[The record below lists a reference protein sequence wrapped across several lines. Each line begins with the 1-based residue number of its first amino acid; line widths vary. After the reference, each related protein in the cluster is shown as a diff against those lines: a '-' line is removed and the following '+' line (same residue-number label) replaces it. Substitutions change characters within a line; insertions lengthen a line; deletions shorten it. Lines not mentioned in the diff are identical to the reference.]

1 MEELEKIQTEIP
13 EDICTIQIDYYG
25 RKLAIGVITGKIY
38 IFESNQDTMIKT
50 SEIISHF
57 GPIYELSWSHPS
69 FGPLLASSGFDK
81 KVILYKI
88 DNDRIEEIYS
98 HKNHDNIVK
107 TLKFCPSSNKLLLIS
122 GCLNGYIVTCEYY
135 NKDFILNKL
144 FAHDFGVNAI
154 DFLDD
159 NNFITCGND
168 NSIKIWN
175 YSQQDGKVEIQ
186 KILELKDEINNMSTY
201 DLSCKDDKHFVCC
214 GESNGEGVVNYW
226 ILKEGKWEVK
236 EICRSKEKF
245 EKIKAKYKNSS
256 IISIKYIEGQNTSNF
271 TIFKRLAIFKH
282 SNIFLYHLFL
292 KDKGIFVKEFFA
304 MKSNETNKKYGAIVS
319 ENMPYMGT
327 RSIVKVNPF
336 DSEGILKALNQIY
349 GWNFNKL
356 RLESDLNSIKKNK
369 FNYSDKN

>member
-1 MEELEKIQTEIP
+1 MEEIDKIQTEISG
-13 EDICTIQIDYYG
+13 DICTIEIDYYG
-25 RKLAIGVITGKIY
+25 TKLAIGDVNGKIY
-38 IFESNQDTMIKT
+38 IFQNANNSMAKIAEISSN
-50 SEIISHF
+50 F
-57 GPIYELSWSHPS
+57 GPIYKLSWSHPS
-69 FGPLLASSGFDK
+69 FGPLLASAGFDK
-81 KVILYKI
+81 KVILYKFE
-88 DNDRIEEIYS
+88 NNRLEELFSYN
-98 HKNHDNIVK
+98 NHENSVK
-107 TLKFCPSSNKLLLIS
+107 SLKFSPSSKNLLLIS
-122 GCLNGYIVTCEYY
+122 GCLNGDIVSCEYY

-245 EKIKAKYKNSS
+245 EKIKFNEEHTCMAVIDQKGEEN
-256 IISIKYIEGQNTSNF
+256 IIFE
-271 TIFKRLAIFKH
+271 
-282 SNIFLYHLFL
+282 
-292 KDKGIFVKEFFA
+292 
-304 MKSNETNKKYGAIVS
+304 S
-319 ENMPYMGT
+319 E
-327 RSIVKVNPF
+327 
-336 DSEGILKALNQIY
+336 L
-349 GWNFNKL
+349 
-356 RLESDLNSIKKNK
+356 
-369 FNYSDKN
+369 

>member
-245 EKIKAKYKNSS
+245 EKIKFNEEHTCMAVIDQKGEEN
-256 IISIKYIEGQNTSNF
+256 IIFE
-271 TIFKRLAIFKH
+271 
-282 SNIFLYHLFL
+282 
-292 KDKGIFVKEFFA
+292 
-304 MKSNETNKKYGAIVS
+304 S
-319 ENMPYMGT
+319 E
-327 RSIVKVNPF
+327 
-336 DSEGILKALNQIY
+336 L
-349 GWNFNKL
+349 
-356 RLESDLNSIKKNK
+356 
-369 FNYSDKN
+369 

>member
-245 EKIKAKYKNSS
+245 EKIKFNEEHTC
-256 IISIKYIEGQNTSNF
+256 IVVVDEEGQEH
-271 TIFKRLAIFKH
+271 IIL
-282 SNIFLYHLFL
+282 
-292 KDKGIFVKEFFA
+292 E
-304 MKSNETNKKYGAIVS
+304 NE
-319 ENMPYMGT
+319 
-327 RSIVKVNPF
+327 
-336 DSEGILKALNQIY
+336 L
-349 GWNFNKL
+349 
-356 RLESDLNSIKKNK
+356 
-369 FNYSDKN
+369 